1 MGATAYSGITVFGDA
16 ANAWVGTRTLWSEHT
31 YHVSNICDDRD
42 SACAAPNVYGSI
54 PKTEK
59 KNWTLPWLNNF
70 RQNVQDKGIF
80 DAPDATVSLA
90 VKCTTPVQ
98 LEASL
103 RNAGLAS
110 LPAGVEVG
118 FYVEPAKLL
127 GSTKSTRVLFP
138 GQTEVLTF
146 TADASVTK
154 SDTFYAKVIIDPAK
168 PTFQQCRT
176 DNDESA
182 KVKAACPK

>member
-1 MGATAYSGITVFGDA
+1 MKAYSGITLFGDS

-42 SACAAPNVYGSI
+42 SACDAPNTYGAI
-54 PKTEK
+54 PKSEK

-90 VKCTTPVQ
+90 AKCTTPVQ

-118 FYVEPAKLL
+118 FYVGTPGTLL
-127 GSTKSTRVLFP
+127 GKVKSTRVLIC
-138 GQTEVLTF
+138 
-146 TADASVTK
+146 S
-154 SDTFYAKVIIDPAK
+154 
-168 PTFQQCRT
+168 R
-176 DNDESA
+176 SA
-182 KVKAACPK
+182 